1 MMGISG
7 ENSFYFSEKKK
18 LDPSSLINPVCIQG
32 MPGIALVG
40 KAAVEHIIKEL
51 NAEKVLEIYFYD
63 LPPQVLIKDGTMNLS
78 KTELHFWRDENQ
90 KHDLFL
96 LTGDAQPT
104 SHTGANLLSS
114 ITGKYLADNNTG
126 FLMALAASA
135 VQIPVT
141 EPNIYVSA
149 SSSEVLR
156 DLKDLPRIH
165 PFRGGIITGMNG
177 MLPAYMK
184 RLFGI
189 ESCVLLVEACRYLER
204 DLNASKFLVETVNRY
219 LDINISIAYL
229 EERIEKEKTQVMPE
243 YRPMGAHERIPKKRP
258 DYPSYIG

>member
-1 MMGISG
+1 MIDISTEDG
-7 ENSFYFSEKKK
+7 FYISEKKK
-18 LDPSSLINPVCIQG
+18 LDLGSLVDPICIQG

-40 KAAVEHIIKEL
+40 KIAVEHIIKEL
-51 NAEKVLEIYFYD
+51 NAAKVLEIFFYD
-63 LPPQVLIKDGTMNLS
+63 LPPQVLIVDGTMNLS
-78 KTELHFWRDENQ
+78 KTELYFWKDENK

-104 SHTGANLLSS
+104 SHTGANLLSNV
-114 ITGKYLADNNTG
+114 TGKYLADHNIG

-135 VQIPVT
+135 VQIPVN

-149 SSSEVLR
+149 SSSEILH
-156 DLKDLPRIH
+156 DLKNLPRIH

-189 ESCVLLVEACRYLER
+189 ESCVLLVEACRFLEK
-204 DLNASKFLVETVNRY
+204 DLNASKFLVETVNSY
-219 LDINISIAYL
+219 LDIDISVVHL
-229 EERIEKEKTQVMPE
+229 EERIKKEKKGLKPK
-243 YRPMGAHERIPKKRP
+243 YGAERVPQQPSEKRP

>member
-1 MMGISG
+1 MGISS
-7 ENSFYFSEKKK
+7 ENGFYVSEKRK
-18 LDPSSLINPVCIQG
+18 LDLGSLVDPICIQG

-40 KAAVEHIIKEL
+40 KVAVEHIIEEL
-51 NAEKVLEIYFYD
+51 NAVKVLEIFFYD
-63 LPPQVLIKDGTMNLS
+63 LPPQVLIVDGTMNLS
-78 KTELHFWRDENQ
+78 KTELYFWKDENQ

-104 SHTGANLLSS
+104 SHTGANLLSDL
-114 ITGKYLADNNTG
+114 TGKYLANHNIG

-135 VQIPVT
+135 VQIPVN

-149 SSSEVLR
+149 SSSEVLHN
-156 DLKDLPRIH
+156 LKNLPRIH
-165 PFRGGIITGMNG
+165 PFKGGIITGMNG

-204 DLNASKFLVETVNRY
+204 DLNASKFLVETVNSY
-219 LDINISIAYL
+219 FDIDISVAHL
-229 EERIEKEKTQVMPE
+229 EERINKEKKGLKPD
-243 YRPMGAHERIPKKRP
+243 YGIERIPRKSPEERP